1 LKYHHPAAKQ
11 DTQHPN
17 QDIKTATPI
26 AAATAKSDT
35 AGDAAPL
42 PPPPPGLEVLD
53 VVGGAVVDDEPP
65 SGPGVVV
72 GEPDDPDWSEDEVET
87 GDSVLETPL
96 GSDELV
102 ESLAGT
108 ILPPNTLLGADALA
122 ERPAL
127 VL

>member
-1 LKYHHPAAKQ
+1 
-11 DTQHPN
+11 
-17 QDIKTATPI
+17 
-26 AAATAKSDT
+26 
-35 AGDAAPL
+35 
-42 PPPPPGLEVLD
+42 VLD
-53 VVGGAVVDDEPP
+53 VVGGAVVVDEPP
-65 SGPGVVV
+65 SGPGVIV
-72 GEPDDPDWSEDEVET
+72 GDPDDPDWSEDEVET

-127 VL
+127 IL